1 MTVNGKIIKRWDE
14 KVNRGDLMQID
25 RWDGISPLIIEC
37 KEFVTIL
44 LYKPKWYVCS
54 DIDEWWH
61 KSYNTLL
68 TQCPYWKTLH
78 VAGRLDQDTTWLVV
92 CTNNGDL
99 NHRIISPK
107 HKLIKTYIVQCETV
121 ITDYMIDMLKQ
132 GVKLDDGY
140 ITLPADLVKTE
151 GDDREIILRIVEW
164 KYHQVK
170 RMLEAVW
177 NKVIKLHRSAIG
189 DRNLQDLKE
198 WEWRYL

>member
-1 MTVNGKIIKRWDE
+1 MK
-14 KVNRGDLMQID
+14 RGDIIHID
-25 RWDGISPLIIEC
+25 HWGGIIPLAIEC

-44 LYKPKWYVCS
+44 LHKPKWYVCS

-61 KSYNTLL
+61 KSYNKLL
-68 TQCPYWKTLH
+68 MQCPYWKTLH

-107 HKLIKTYIVQCETV
+107 HKLIKTYIVHCEWV
-121 ITDYMIDMLKQ
+121 ITEVMIDKLRQ

-140 ITLPADLVKTE
+140 ITLPAELVRVETN
-151 GDDREIILRIVEW
+151 DREIILRIVEG

-177 NKVIKLHRSAIG
+177 NKVVNLHRSEIG
-189 DRNLQDLKE
+189 DRNLHGLKE